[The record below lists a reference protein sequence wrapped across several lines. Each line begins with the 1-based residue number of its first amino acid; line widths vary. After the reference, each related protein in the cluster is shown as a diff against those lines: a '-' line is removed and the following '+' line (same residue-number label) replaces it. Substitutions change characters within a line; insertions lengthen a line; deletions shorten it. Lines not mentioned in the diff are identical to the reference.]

1 MLPEDFKG
9 REEMIECILNDI
21 GRILAEVV
29 EGEHSE
35 RCALVRFGF
44 GKPSNNSRLT
54 MPPLIVP
61 KSAHP
66 SLPPTLR
73 KAPLGNKYTSVTSSS
88 VASLPS
94 ISRTPV
100 QHSWPSLSVL
110 RNQLIHRIVFGPEI
124 AGFPETPTESK

>member
-21 GRILAEVV
+21 SRILVEVV

-35 RCALVRFGF
+35 RCALFRFGF

-73 KAPLGNKYTSVTSSS
+73 KAPLGNKYTGASITSGA

-94 ISRTPV
+94 ISRTQV
-100 QHSWPSLSVL
+100 HNSWPSLSVL
-110 RNQLIHRIVFGPEI
+110 GNQLIHRIVFGPEI
-124 AGFPETPTESK
+124 AGFPETHT